1 MYAYKREVSTQ
12 KALEKRGVRSFI
24 PMRYEIK
31 ICKGKKERILVPA
44 VSCLIFVYST
54 ASILKDF
61 KAKNPHLQYVMQKR
75 SDCREKIVIPESQM
89 NDFINVSEKYK
100 EDLIYYKP
108 EEINLKKGTRVRVH
122 GGAFDGLEGTL
133 LKVKGKRDKR
143 IVVKI
148 PGLVAVVGSAAL
160 GAVSEDPKILG
171 KTLIFVGLAEG
182 VAIYGLVIS
191 IMIIGSL

>member
-24 PMRYEIK
+24 PLRYEIK

-54 ASILKDF
+54 TSILKDF

-75 SDCREKIVIPESQM
+75 SDRREKIVIPESQM

-148 PGLVAVVGSAAL
+148 PGLVAVVATYINPDFI
-160 GAVSEDPKILG
+160 E
-171 KTLIFVGLAEG
+171 
-182 VAIYGLVIS
+182 
-191 IMIIGSL
+191 IIANCDNNH